1 MIRIMTYRIGDHIS
15 FSWEK
20 IYGQPYT
27 EGKNCKLR

>member
-15 FSWEK
+15 VSWEK

-27 EGKNCKLR
+27 EGKIAN